1 MAGEHRAAVTDAHL
15 MRVGEHRQHA
25 TNIRM
30 GYRIVIQIEADIG
43 RFADA
48 NGNALEQRRRVVG
61 QRQQA
66 RRFLDEHLADA
77 TFEVFGT
84 ASVGGLSIAP
94 GLSLDIEIIK
104 IGERASRE
112 ERITYVTYG
121 SLHAA
126 FFVPACHRHRAG
138 FITVVSGKA
147 EQCRMEANR
156 IAASFQD
163 CTLEIIV
170 EQNTRYAL
178 PCFEGGDVAAQEV
191 LHASVKEEAQKDL
204 TRVAQHH
211 DERHQRTACSAN
223 FEISEMTPLC
233 REPDYAE

>member
-1 MAGEHRAAVTDAHL
+1 MVCASRRISAAVMAPRLAPRSAARMAGEHRAAVNDAHL

-126 FFVPACHRHRAG
+126 FGLHR
-138 FITVVSGKA
+138 
-147 EQCRMEANR
+147 Q
-156 IAASFQD
+156 
-163 CTLEIIV
+163 
-170 EQNTRYAL
+170 
-178 PCFEGGDVAAQEV
+178 
-191 LHASVKEEAQKDL
+191 LHPVMGY
-204 TRVAQHH
+204 R
-211 DERHQRTACSAN
+211 RQR
-223 FEISEMTPLC
+223 
-233 REPDYAE
+233 R

>member
-1 MAGEHRAAVTDAHL
+1 

-48 NGNALEQRRRVVG
+48 DGNALEQRRRVVG

-94 GLSLDIEIIK
+94 GLSLDIEIIE

-170 EQNTRYAL
+170 VMCRPPLCAGPPANPGTARRSGSVRPHINQSAASHSRSFGSLCHIGFRGGPTDVL
-178 PCFEGGDVAAQEV
+178 EGGR
-191 LHASVKEEAQKDL
+191 HASRASCFIL
-204 TRVAQHH
+204 IFI
-211 DERHQRTACSAN
+211 SA
-223 FEISEMTPLC
+223 
-233 REPDYAE
+233 